1 MLDNAFYVLDVDHE
15 NKVVTLSFAQEC
27 FVANNLNELKVLA
40 YITGQLSQSLNTL
53 LQSGLQNDNLDADCE
68 AIDSIEI
75 TSQNELHG
83 DRHKHEK

>member
-40 YITGQLSQSLNTL
+40 DITGQLSQDLNTL
-53 LQSGLQNDNLDADCE
+53 LQSGLQDDNRDADCE
-68 AIDSIEI
+68 AIDLTEI
-75 TSQNELHG
+75 AFLNAL
-83 DRHKHEK
+83 DDDKHKHEK